1 MTVHGPGMAHG
12 GDTLAP
18 SSPDNTSSL
27 LRHWRGC
34 SISLLWKEEKVI
46 GFFAQSNL
54 PEKAIVPSTS
64 VFYQNQDLRVKIKG
78 NESCSP
84 DSPACMCSQHFSPP
98 NDTQLGPVR
107 WFS

>member
-78 NESCSP
+78 E
-84 DSPACMCSQHFSPP
+84 
-98 NDTQLGPVR
+98 
-107 WFS
+107 